1 MDQGHCK
8 RVLSIDNF
16 TENEWIA
23 KISIDDSEIDEIKS
37 TCLFKLNDTYKMFK
51 YEFLWFNMTTF
62 KMAEISQNAR
72 LKKIEAKTSS
82 LSGGVVAV
90 AIAIVLFCGVILIG
104 YRHRCVFIIIRDE
117 LGS

>member
-1 MDQGHCK
+1 MDCK

-16 TENEWIA
+16 YQTENEWIA

-37 TCLFKLNDTYKMFK
+37 TCQFNLNNKSMFD
-51 YEFLWFNMTTF
+51 YEFMWFNITAF

-82 LSGGVVAV
+82 LSGGVVGVAV
-90 AIAIVLFCGVILIG
+90 AIVLFCGVILIG
-104 YRHRCVFIIIRDE
+104 YRHRCVFIIISDKSG
-117 LGS
+117 L

>member
-37 TCLFKLNDTYKMFK
+37 TCQFNLNNSTMFD

-62 KMAEISQNAR
+62 LKMAEISQNAR